1 MIVPA
6 KVERQIVIHAKFLGL
21 VLDENLTWSFH
32 IDSISRK
39 IAKSIGILC
48 YHYSIS
54 PPALRPLGIL
64 RGTMCRCRCRKIAK
78 SIRILYRARHYLN
91 LDTLK
96 NLYCSFIYSHIAF
109 GTLIW
114 GSNYKSKLLPIHF
127 LQKRALRAITFS
139 DRGIPSRP
147 LFQKLDVLYIFEI
160 LKLQLSE
167 RVAPENNHGK
177 FFYDFPPPQLLGISV
192 PGGILVPPSP
202 MEFPNF

>member
-1 MIVPA
+1 MIQLVVKLQSRLEYYVSTIQLVHPRYVPWGYCG
-6 KVERQIVIHAKFLGL
+6 EL
-21 VLDENLTWSFH
+21 
-32 IDSISRK
+32 
-39 IAKSIGILC
+39 
-48 YHYSIS
+48 
-54 PPALRPLGIL
+54 
-64 RGTMCRCRCRKIAK
+64 MCRCRCRKIAK

-167 RVAPENNHGK
+167 CVAPENNHGK
-177 FFYDFPPPQLLGISV
+177 FFYDFPPPQNSL
-192 PGGILVPPSP
+192 
-202 MEFPNF
+202 EFPFQEVFWCPPPPWNFQIFKRFLFPKKHVLSERVSL

>member
-1 MIVPA
+1 MEYYVSTIQLVHPRYVPWGYCG
-6 KVERQIVIHAKFLGL
+6 EL
-21 VLDENLTWSFH
+21 
-32 IDSISRK
+32 
-39 IAKSIGILC
+39 
-48 YHYSIS
+48 
-54 PPALRPLGIL
+54 
-64 RGTMCRCRCRKIAK
+64 MCRCRCRKIAK

-167 RVAPENNHGK
+167 CVAPENNHGK
-177 FFYDFPPPQLLGISV
+177 FFYDFPPPPPTPWNFRSRRYFGAPLPHGISKFLK
-192 PGGILVPPSP
+192 GFCSLKNMFYQKGFLC
-202 MEFPNF
+202 EA